1 MPHIHLEYSDNLKD
15 FHSQP
20 ILLGLNQALF
30 VTGHVQVA
38 TDIKSRAICQS
49 DYLIGLGES
58 NQAYVHVKVSLLSG
72 RDIATKTEIS
82 NQLLLALQQLLPKQ
96 THLTVQLCVEVL
108 EMESAFYG
116 KTVVV
121 PTSAT

>member
-20 ILLGLNQALF
+20 VLLGLNQALF
-30 VTGHVQVA
+30 ATGHVNVA
-38 TDIKSRAICQS
+38 TDIKSRAICQN

-72 RDIATKTEIS
+72 RDLNTKTDIS

-96 THLTVQLCVEVL
+96 THLTVQLCVEIL
-108 EMESAFYG
+108 EMEKACYS
-116 KTVVV
+116 KNVVA
-121 PTSAT
+121 PTSVT

>member
-20 ILLGLNQALF
+20 VLLGLNQALF
-30 VTGHVQVA
+30 ATGHVNVA
-38 TDIKSRAICQS
+38 TDIKSRAICQN

-72 RDIATKTEIS
+72 RDLNTKTEIS

-96 THLTVQLCVEVL
+96 MHLTVQLCVEIL
-108 EMESAFYG
+108 EMEKACYS
-116 KTVVV
+116 KNVVA
-121 PTSAT
+121 PTSVT